1 MFSELGSLGLSAV
14 GDYSSNELNYEQSQA
29 QIKNINE
36 MLENFSKQKEQLLN
50 AYNLRK
56 QITTDIYGNRIKSL
70 YSQTGRSLF
79 DINRQSDK
87 TLSKTG
93 LAYSGDVEEERGF
106 ASSGV
111 KSDFEFSRK
120 ELMGKKGEEL
130 ADIEMKKT
138 QDITAI
144 DNAMTQLRG
153 QKDIYSKTRKGWIET
168 LDPGG
173 FFGSDV
179 EGMEW
184 GVLAGDLTSATNVLN
199 RWFKGKS

>member
-1 MFSELGSLGLSAV
+1 MPWSALFSIGLSGAET
-14 GDYSSNELNYEQSQA
+14 YSQGNLNYDQSQA
-29 QIKNINE
+29 QIKNIDE
-36 MLENFSKQKEQLLN
+36 MLGNFSKQKEQLLE
-50 AYNLRK
+50 AYDLRK
-56 QITTDIYGNRIKSL
+56 QITTDLYGNRIKSL

-120 ELMGKKGEEL
+120 ELMGKKGEEF

-144 DNAMTQLRG
+144 DNAMAQLRG
-153 QKDIYSKTRKGWIET
+153 QKDIHKKTRSGLMELI
-168 LDPGG
+168 DPGG
-173 FFGSDV
+173 FLGQ
-179 EGMEW
+179 EW
-184 GVLAGDLTSATNVLN
+184 GDETSEWSMAIGEPSGLI
-199 RWFKGKS
+199 KSAFD